1 MTTDKHE
8 ASRGISATAEL
19 FVLKVSGDFTANVT
33 LVSFVES
40 PREHES
46 CRLFDGGRAATAND
60 GVDGGDE
67 GPGERSFDYV

>member
-1 MTTDKHE
+1 M
-8 ASRGISATAEL
+8 
-19 FVLKVSGDFTANVT
+19 KVSGDFTENVT

-60 GVDGGDE
+60 GADGGDE